1 MTFAARFDCPSISAL
16 AASPLA
22 MVRSALTALLA
33 FKRKKRFDSFLAKT
47 SVRVSDEGWLARK
60 VSDRV

>member
-1 MTFAARFDCPSISAL
+1 LPLDLCFGCFTFGDGAL
-16 AASPLA
+16 GIDSPFG
-22 MVRSALTALLA
+22 VQT
-33 FKRKKRFDSFLAKT
+33 KKSFDSFLAKT